1 MVKKDVTYI
10 EPIDKLPRL
19 LKKTKK
25 GVMYD
30 KTLEQFLSSNSKI
43 AKVKPEVGKSAAV
56 FSALTKRVRKKKL
69 PIKLRVRT
77 DPDTKKMSIYL
88 ERTDI

>member
-1 MVKKDVTYI
+1 MVKKESIYI
-10 EPIDKLPRL
+10 EPVEKLPKL
-19 LKKTKK
+19 LKKTQK
-25 GVMYD
+25 GAMYD

-77 DPDTKKMSIYL
+77 DPDTKKITLYL
-88 ERTDI
+88 ERTDT